1 VKFSDSQLTIAVHA
15 PEEPKHKP
23 DLREPFPATRVVR
36 TAGAKTA
43 IKVQKRPR
51 TTATKKIARAKTT
64 KKAPSKHKRVSKQ
77 DSVIALL
84 RRPKG
89 ATLGALARATGW
101 QPHSLR
107 GFLAGM
113 VRKKL
118 KLPLQSEKVE
128 GTRTYRIGP
137 AKPAKPAKAA
147 H

>member
-1 VKFSDSQLTIAVHA
+1 VKSSDSQLTIAVHA

-23 DLREPFPATRVVR
+23 ALSDPSPAKRVAR
-36 TAGAKTA
+36 AAGAKTA
-43 IKVQKRPR
+43 TKVQKRSKTRAP
-51 TTATKKIARAKTT
+51 KKIIRTKTA
-64 KKAPSKHKRVSKQ
+64 KKAPGKHMPGSKQ
-77 DSVIALL
+77 DSVITLL
-84 RRPKG
+84 RRPEG
-89 ATLGALARATGW
+89 ATLGVLAKATGW

-107 GFLAGM
+107 GFLAGT

-137 AKPAKPAKAA
+137 AKPAKPTKAA